1 MIKYYTTLRAN
12 VDLLRTTE
20 SYTDTTEAASD
31 DFATSR
37 LALLI
42 VVPIMLVCFGGS
54 CAGYGIHRLCRI
66 YHDKQTKKQ
75 QMLLSNI
82 DIQQGQHQKEG
93 HGHHHAAGA
102 NNNLSNQQYLNAGG
116 K

>member
-1 MIKYYTTLRAN
+1 MLCAN

-20 SYTDTTEAASD
+20 AYTDTTEETSD

-66 YHDKQTKKQ
+66 YHDKHNKKQ

-82 DIQQGQHQKEG
+82 DIQQGQHHREG
-93 HGHHHAAGA
+93 HGHHHAAGT
-102 NNNLSNQQYLNAGG
+102 NHGLSNQQYMDAGG
-116 K
+116 W